1 MPSSTVL
8 PQGRVVVG
16 FNVVVDVAKVPAN
29 VVIFVRIAPLLCFLF
44 FLCKAKAAQQLVY
57 LLLLLHLFWMSN
69 HLL

>member
-1 MPSSTVL
+1 M
-8 PQGRVVVG
+8 G

-29 VVIFVRIAPLLCFLF
+29 VVIFGRIAPLLCFLF
-44 FLCKAKAAQQLVY
+44 FLCKAKGCSATFFY